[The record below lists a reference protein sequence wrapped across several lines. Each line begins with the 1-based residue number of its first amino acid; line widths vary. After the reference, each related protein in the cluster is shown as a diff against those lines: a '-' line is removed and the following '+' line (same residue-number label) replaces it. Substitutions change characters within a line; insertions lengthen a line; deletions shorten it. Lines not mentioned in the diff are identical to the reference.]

1 MIVRPR
7 GDGTFEVVCPSAP
20 RSNRDGTGGQTM
32 NVAIITRW
40 ETRRIEL
47 AKLHAQVDGAAL
59 IEGFLG
65 DLESLTGNEPAVSL
79 VEASRRSGYS
89 ADHLGKLIRSGR
101 LQNHGRL
108 HAPAVR
114 LSECPK
120 KTTLATNSGRAYNA
134 DADARS
140 LVSTRR

>member
-1 MIVRPR
+1 M
-7 GDGTFEVVCPSAP
+7 S
-20 RSNRDGTGGQTM
+20 
-32 NVAIITRW
+32 VAIITRW
-40 ETRRIEL
+40 EKRRFEL
-47 AKLHAQVDGAAL
+47 AKVHAQDDGAAL
-59 IEGFLG
+59 IEEFLG
-65 DLESLTGNEPAVSL
+65 DLESLSGNEPAVSL
-79 VEASRRSGYS
+79 AEASRQSAYS
-89 ADHLGKLIRSGR
+89 ADHLGELIRSGR
-101 LQNHGRL
+101 LENHGRR